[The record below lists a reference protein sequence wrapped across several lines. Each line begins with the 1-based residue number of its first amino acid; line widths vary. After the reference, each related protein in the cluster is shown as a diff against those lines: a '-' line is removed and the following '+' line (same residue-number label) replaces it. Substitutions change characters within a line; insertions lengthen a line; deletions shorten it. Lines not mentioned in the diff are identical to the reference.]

1 MAIGEIN
8 FQYFKRKYFTEKIST
23 GNLSRFVFTTI
34 GYDTI
39 AYAIL
44 FYSFNGVQA
53 FNLYE
58 LLVGLSVTLLL
69 CFTGVI
75 VVYGKT
81 IYGLHRFN
89 SIQGKLKVSY
99 SGKIT
104 LVSYQDIAFVYSKN
118 KIVYIVKIDGTSVV
132 TEHTLN
138 DIEDRIN
145 ADSFYRANRQ
155 TILHASA
162 IEQVRAIENGKLMV
176 VLKPALSPDK
186 TRELTVSRYKKQD
199 FMNWFG
205 KKS

>member
-8 FQYFKRKYFTEKIST
+8 FQYFNRKYFKEKISK
-23 GNLSRFVFTTI
+23 GNLSRFVFSTI

-39 AYAIL
+39 AYIIL
-44 FYSFNGVQA
+44 FYSFNGVKV

-69 CFTGVI
+69 CFTGII

-104 LVSYQDIAFVYSKN
+104 LVSYEDIAFVYSKN
-118 KIVYIVKIDGTSVV
+118 KIVYIVKIDGTQVI

-162 IEQVRAIENGKLMV
+162 IEEIRSIENGKLTV
-176 VLKPALSPDK
+176 VLKPALSADK
-186 TRELTVSRYKKQD
+186 TRELTISRYKKQD
-199 FMNWFG
+199 FMNWFE